1 MTALTGI
8 PISPLVPG
16 SKAWYGKMSA
26 SKVAAVLGLSPYD
39 SRFSLFFR
47 MNGTVD
53 PEPQTDEQSRGHYL
67 EPGVVSW
74 FEDGHRR
81 FSDPS
86 AAVCT
91 VKPGGCW
98 QHRDFDWYT
107 ASPDRLLYFEDGSIC
122 GFDAKTCSDDDG
134 YGKPGTDEV
143 PAHVRAQA
151 MSQMDVV
158 GTRRTYV
165 AVLSA
170 YLEFREYVIDY
181 DEAEAEHIRDECA
194 RFMDDL
200 ANGVRPNLDEHT
212 ETLQTVRKLHPS
224 IDPVDV
230 ELPPEV
236 ALEYVG
242 ACEMEKGAKA
252 AKRLA
257 TSRVLDHI
265 GNGRRAVLNG
275 EPIAIR
281 VAVGDALPFLRP
293 AKSRSTAA

>member
-1 MTALTGI
+1 MTLTGI
-8 PISPLVPG
+8 PISPLLPG
-16 SKAWYGKMSA
+16 SKAWYAKMSA

-39 SRFSLFFR
+39 SRFSLYFR

-67 EPGVVSW
+67 EP
-74 FEDGHRR
+74 
-81 FSDPS
+81 
-86 AAVCT
+86 AVCRWFADQHPDFDIE
-91 VKPGGCW
+91 PGGCW
-98 QHRDFDWYT
+98 QHRDASWYT
-107 ASPDRLLYFEDGSIC
+107 ASPDRLVAVKGSRDYVA

-212 ETLQTVRKLHPS
+212 ETYQTIRKLNPG
-224 IDPVDV
+224 IENVDV
-230 ELPPEV
+230 DLD
-236 ALEYVG
+236 LETVTAYC
-242 ACEMEKGAKA
+242 AARANLKA
-252 AKRLA
+252 AESA
-257 TSRVLDHI
+257 WQYQTSVVADLL
-265 GNGRRAVLNG
+265 GEGRRARYLG
-275 EPIAIR
+275 QTIATR
-281 VAVGDALPFLRP
+281 QSRNDGTPYLVVGRSLPSFDEEAVA
-293 AKSRSTAA
+293 

>member
-16 SKAWYGKMSA
+16 SKAWYAKMSA

-47 MNGTVD
+47 MNGTVE

-67 EPGVVSW
+67 EP
-74 FEDGHRR
+74 
-81 FSDPS
+81 
-86 AAVCT
+86 AVCRWFADQHPDFDIE
-91 VKPGGCW
+91 PGGCW
-98 QHRDFDWYT
+98 QHRDASWYT
-107 ASPDRLLYFEDGSIC
+107 ASPDRLVAVKGSKDYVA

-181 DEAEAEHIRDECA
+181 DETEAAFIRAECA
-194 RFMDDL
+194 QFMDDL

-212 ETLQTVRKLHPS
+212 ETYQTIRKLNPG
-224 IDPVDV
+224 IEDVDV
-230 ELPPEV
+230 EIPGDV
-236 ALEYVG
+236 AVAYVG
-242 ACEMEKGAKA
+242 AKA
-252 AKRLA
+252 DLTKAEA
-257 TSRVLDHI
+257 AMQYQTSVVADLL
-265 GNGRRAVLNG
+265 GEGRRARFLDHTIATRQSRNNG
-275 EPIAIR
+275 TPYLVIGRRLPTFETEP
-281 VAVGDALPFLRP
+281 
-293 AKSRSTAA
+293 AA